1 MSDQNFVETVP
12 GTTGSVCLNVIRL
25 EDATL
30 EDLMGIVLEIFDGRL
45 LPEGT
50 GTVPVVSFSLAQHPS
65 YTK

>member
-1 MSDQNFVETVP
+1 
-12 GTTGSVCLNVIRL
+12 
-25 EDATL
+25 
-30 EDLMGIVLEIFDGRL
+30 MGIVLEIFDGRL